1 MGIIKKWVFYGIVLL
16 YALFEASA
24 QSNLTIFSQKFDNY
38 QSIWPKTKLH
48 LIFNQD
54 KFSPGDTVY
63 FKAYF
68 LTEDLNGV
76 VGKQLIELNLLDL
89 HGQSKLHIKF
99 NVFNGIGHNQLA
111 LPDRLSPGIYLV
123 TAHSNWMK
131 NFSPALIFKKEI
143 IIVRKNVLVSTE
155 KPVLRAVAEGGHLI
169 RDISNK
175 ISIRSYRAGSTVQII
190 DGAGQEIG
198 RTTTDINGVGSIIFT
213 PMKYAAY
220 YLRIDGDS
228 IQTPLPKVEDD
239 GCSLRLSPARK
250 EKPVKILITS
260 PPASA
265 LREKEIYIIVSARGK
280 IFHTVTILQGAR
292 DFVEIKIPQ
301 QNLPEGITHVSLLN
315 KAGNLL
321 ASRDF
326 YSPGIKLVQAKV
338 ETAKQSFQTREK
350 VMLEVTLT
358 DRQGQPVEGEFS
370 IKVLNAA
377 LFDIAKKNSLTD
389 ELNILY
395 GVNERFLIDR
405 SDANWMTSLD
415 NYLIS
420 VSEDVPWNEILSN
433 KVKKP
438 LFTFTGMI
446 QKRGRA
452 YFADTFEPVPD
463 FTQIL
468 FYLQREKMLY
478 QTSTSEKG
486 KFKLVI
492 LDLFDQDEFF
502 YMAQTSGKVIPNLQ
516 IVWEEDPIKLPRSP
530 QSMETDRPDLYASF
544 FSKSRLIERSYSIY
558 TSPEK
563 ITSDSSHLTVR
574 DFEEVIKG
582 ADITINV
589 QNYISFST
597 MGELLKEVIQSLYYG
612 KIGQKSIV
620 RVKYLKPTKATD
632 DPLYVIDGIATKN
645 TDFFLSLKPSDLLTV
660 KIVTDPY
667 KLVRF
672 GLMGK
677 NGIVMVQTIKG
688 DVREP
693 LDDPSKLIE
702 GLNRPVNFKT
712 SDYSNAQDH
721 RRPDFRSTV
730 HWNPSVKTDSNG
742 KAMVE
747 FFCSDDVG
755 KLSIRIDGL
764 ASEGRPFSAE
774 HDLEVM
780 VNPEK
785 K

>member
-1 MGIIKKWVFYGIVLL
+1 
-16 YALFEASA
+16 
-24 QSNLTIFSQKFDNY
+24 
-38 QSIWPKTKLH
+38 
-48 LIFNQD
+48 
-54 KFSPGDTVY
+54 
-63 FKAYF
+63 
-68 LTEDLNGV
+68 
-76 VGKQLIELNLLDL
+76 
-89 HGQSKLHIKF
+89 
-99 NVFNGIGHNQLA
+99 
-111 LPDRLSPGIYLV
+111 
-123 TAHSNWMK
+123 
-131 NFSPALIFKKEI
+131 
-143 IIVRKNVLVSTE
+143 
-155 KPVLRAVAEGGHLI
+155 
-169 RDISNK
+169 
-175 ISIRSYRAGSTVQII
+175 
-190 DGAGQEIG
+190 
-198 RTTTDINGVGSIIFT
+198 
-213 PMKYAAY
+213 
-220 YLRIDGDS
+220 
-228 IQTPLPKVEDD
+228 
-239 GCSLRLSPARK
+239 
-250 EKPVKILITS
+250 
-260 PPASA
+260 
-265 LREKEIYIIVSARGK
+265 
-280 IFHTVTILQGAR
+280 
-292 DFVEIKIPQ
+292 
-301 QNLPEGITHVSLLN
+301 HVSLLN

-321 ASRDF
+321 ASRNF
-326 YSPGIKLVQAKV
+326 YSPGERLVQAKV
-338 ETAKQSFQTREK
+338 ETAQQGFQTREK
-350 VMLEVTLT
+350 VILEVTLT
-358 DRQGQPVEGEFS
+358 DSQGQPVEGEFS
-370 IKVLNAA
+370 VKVLNTS
-377 LFDIAKKNSLTD
+377 LFDIEKENSLPD
-389 ELNILY
+389 ELNILN
-395 GVNERFLIDR
+395 GVKERFLIDR

-463 FTQIL
+463 FTQII

-558 TSPEK
+558 TSTET
-563 ITSDSSHLTVR
+563 ITSDSSHFTVR

-712 SDYSNAQDH
+712 PDYSNAQDH